1 MGGVGAKGER
11 EKVISFTLNF
21 FKLQRIF
28 FKRLSSQVILGFVK
42 LTLDINQSRGFEE
55 GWQAQVPMLPYS
67 ME

>member
-11 EKVISFTLNF
+11 GKVISFTLIF

-28 FKRLSSQVILGFVK
+28 FKDSCQVILGFVK

-55 GWQAQVPMLPYS
+55 GWQA
-67 ME
+67 